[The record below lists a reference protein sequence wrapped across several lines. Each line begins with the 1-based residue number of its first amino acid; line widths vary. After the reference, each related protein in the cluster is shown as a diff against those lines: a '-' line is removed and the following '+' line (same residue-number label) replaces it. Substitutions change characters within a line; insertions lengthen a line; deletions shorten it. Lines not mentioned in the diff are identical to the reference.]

1 MYICICNG
9 ITEREIRA
17 CAEQGACSMRD
28 LEKCLGV
35 GAGCGQCK
43 KAARELLNETRSE
56 AHGLLTSAHA

>member
-17 CAEQGACSMRD
+17 CAEEGARSVRD

-43 KAARELLNETRSE
+43 KAAKELLNEAHSE
-56 AHGLLTSAHA
+56 AHGLLTSAPA